1 MALLQCTLAIKKKI
15 LPKVIN
21 VAKLNINNEIKKV
34 EDRLQHAI
42 KSSDQTLEDA
52 AFHLLSSGGKR
63 VRPVF
68 VILSSQFGDSKDTSE
83 NTYRV
88 AVALELI
95 HMATLVHDDVI
106 DKSDKR
112 RGRPTISKKWDQ
124 TTAILTGNFLLALG
138 LQHLS
143 EIKDSRVHN
152 IISKSIV
159 DVCKG
164 ELFQFQDQFNSDQ
177 NITNY
182 LRRINRKTAL
192 LIQLA
197 TEVGAL
203 TSNASDEV
211 VRKLKMIGH
220 YIGMSFQIID
230 DVLDFTSSEKKL
242 GKPVGSDLMNGH
254 ITLPVLLEMR
264 KDQAFKQ
271 KVADLNPESPQSA
284 FDECIETIRT
294 SQSIEESKVISEKYL
309 NKAIKLI
316 DELED
321 NPNKALFRKLIKK
334 MGSRNK

>member
-1 MALLQCTLAIKKKI
+1 M
-15 LPKVIN
+15 
-21 VAKLNINNEIKKV
+21 AKLNINNEIKKV

-112 RGRPTISKKWDQ
+112 RGRPTISKNWDQ

>member
-1 MALLQCTLAIKKKI
+1 M
-15 LPKVIN
+15 
-21 VAKLNINNEIKKV
+21 AKLNINNEIKKV

-68 VILSSQFGDSKDTSE
+68 VILNSQFGDSKDTSE

>member
-1 MALLQCTLAIKKKI
+1 MAIKKKI

>member
-1 MALLQCTLAIKKKI
+1 M
-15 LPKVIN
+15 
-21 VAKLNINNEIKKV
+21 AKLNINNEIKKV

-242 GKPVGSDLMNGH
+242 GKPVGLSLIH
-254 ITLPVLLEMR
+254 I
-264 KDQAFKQ
+264 
-271 KVADLNPESPQSA
+271 
-284 FDECIETIRT
+284 
-294 SQSIEESKVISEKYL
+294 
-309 NKAIKLI
+309 
-316 DELED
+316 
-321 NPNKALFRKLIKK
+321 
-334 MGSRNK
+334 